1 MFRSPLRVF
10 AVLVVA
16 LTLTTPL
23 CEAASPGSAPGRARQ
38 AAATSSHLS
47 GLWDWLTSW
56 WTKNGCSIDPS
67 GHCVNS
73 PTPTGQPIPPVPSL
87 SDTDER
93 CAIGP
98 GGRTCQENL

>member
-16 LTLTTPL
+16 LALTAPL
-23 CEAASPGSAPGRARQ
+23 CRAASPASAPGRALQ
-38 AAATSSHLS
+38 ATSTPSHLF
-47 GLWDWLTSW
+47 GLWDWLTSFW
-56 WTKNGCSIDPS
+56 AKNGCSIDPS

-87 SDTDER
+87 SNTDEG
-93 CAIGP
+93 CAIDP
-98 GGRTCQENL
+98 GGRTCQKNL